1 MKTIFITLISFSLLL
16 SCGKNNIDLSFVEN
30 LSGNKIV
37 PFGHA
42 GMGISSQFPINTFES
57 IQCALAIGAKGVEV
71 DIQMTK
77 DSVLV
82 LFHDKT
88 LQEQTNLDGMIYEKN
103 WNEINQAIYKNPP
116 FAEYRILSLN
126 QLFKNIENKKESMF
140 SLDFKLH
147 ESNHPDEYILK
158 HWNALIKV
166 LNNHD
171 MAENVFIESRRKPYL
186 EKLQEMRPDL
196 KLLFLEEFEKGFEY
210 TKSMNYYG
218 MIIPNSTIDA
228 EQIKE
233 AHHAGL
239 RIGLFGLLTKN
250 ENLDAIQKSPDFNK
264 TDKVKYLVDVLKQ

>member
-1 MKTIFITLISFSLLL
+1 
-16 SCGKNNIDLSFVEN
+16 
-30 LSGNKIV
+30 
-37 PFGHA
+37 
-42 GMGISSQFPINTFES
+42 
-57 IQCALAIGAKGVEV
+57 
-71 DIQMTK
+71 
-77 DSVLV
+77 
-82 LFHDKT
+82 
-88 LQEQTNLDGMIYEKN
+88 
-103 WNEINQAIYKNPP
+103 
-116 FAEYRILSLN
+116 
-126 QLFKNIENKKESMF
+126 MF

-218 MIIPNSTIDA
+218 MIIHNSTIDA

-250 ENLDAIQKSPDFNK
+250 ENLDAIQKSPDFIQ